1 MSSKECIH
9 IFEMQCHQ
17 TKNEDK
23 APHTD
28 DSMPMLINND
38 FVKILASPRLLKMHY
53 NAETTQKG
61 ARVTGRVTGIRRYFI
76 WSTQENVIIP

>member
-9 IFEMQCHQ
+9 ISEMHLHQ
-17 TKNEDK
+17 TKDEDK
-23 APHTD
+23 APHAD
-28 DSMPMLINND
+28 DSVSMLMNND
-38 FVKILASPRLLKMHY
+38 SMKILASSHLLKMHY
-53 NAETTQKG
+53 IAETAQKG